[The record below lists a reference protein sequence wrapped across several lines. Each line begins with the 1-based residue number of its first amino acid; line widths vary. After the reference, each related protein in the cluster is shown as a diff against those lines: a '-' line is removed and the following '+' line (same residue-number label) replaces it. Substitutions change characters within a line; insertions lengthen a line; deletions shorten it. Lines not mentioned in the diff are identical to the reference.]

1 MCDGSSVKPQRFIF
15 SSRMT
20 HHEVFV
26 SKELVSAIACLSCGD
41 MEDGPC
47 GSDLREQTQG
57 R

>member
-1 MCDGSSVKPQRFIF
+1 MRDGSSVKPQRFLF

-20 HHEVFV
+20 HHEVLV